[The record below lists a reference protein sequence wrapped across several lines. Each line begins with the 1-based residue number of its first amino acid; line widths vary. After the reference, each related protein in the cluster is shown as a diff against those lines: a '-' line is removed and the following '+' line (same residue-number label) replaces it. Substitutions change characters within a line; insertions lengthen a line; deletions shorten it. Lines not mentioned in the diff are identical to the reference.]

1 MIINW
6 YQAGLSKKTWQGS
19 PNEVAFAGHVD
30 ADPQLVFW
38 PTWPERAR
46 ELGAVRVIDCERMHA
61 IARNWTAVAS
71 LDAPSVRPMSDD
83 KCSKYEFTDHG
94 WALSRLVASELCA
107 IEAIEKRD
115 GGEAELL
122 IEAAQSSSMTIE
134 HCSWAHQSAHT
145 AIATQYDSPAECV
158 KLMLARRGWRI
169 RSASEHSVEYPNRRG
184 QTWLEPCEPPHTDWL
199 ADAKAFWL
207 SRRGAL

>member
-6 YQAGLSKKTWQGS
+6 YQAGLSKRCWQGN
-19 PNEVAFAGHVD
+19 PNNVAFAGHVD
-30 ADPQLVFW
+30 ADPQIVFW

-46 ELGAVRVIDCERMHA
+46 QLGAVRVVDCERMHA
-61 IARNWTAVAS
+61 IARNWTAVAV
-71 LDAPSVRPMSDD
+71 PSVRPCADD
-83 KCSKYEFTDHG
+83 KCSRYEFEDHG
-94 WALSRLVASELCA
+94 WALSRLIESELAA

-115 GGEAELL
+115 GEEAAML

-134 HCSWAHQSAHT
+134 PGSWAHQSAHT
-145 AIATQYDSPAECV
+145 AIASQYDGPHECV

-169 RSASEHSVEYPNRRG
+169 RSASVHSIEYPNRRG
-184 QTWLEPCEPPHTDWL
+184 QTWLEPCEPTLTDWL
-199 ADAKAFWL
+199 AEAKAFWL